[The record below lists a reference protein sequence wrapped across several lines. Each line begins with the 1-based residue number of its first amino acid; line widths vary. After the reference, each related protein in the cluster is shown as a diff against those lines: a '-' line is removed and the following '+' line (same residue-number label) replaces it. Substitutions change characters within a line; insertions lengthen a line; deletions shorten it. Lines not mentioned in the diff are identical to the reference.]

1 MSIVVRAAKTSDVKG
16 IRKLI
21 DTYAPQRRILSKE
34 TVTLYE
40 SVQEFV
46 VAVDGE
52 NVVGCGAMHVLWED
66 VAEVRTVAVTE
77 ELRGKGVGHKI
88 LEQLIDRARVVGVKK
103 IFCLTFETEF
113 FGRHGFEEIQGA
125 PVDPEVYQQLLRSY
139 DEGIAELLD
148 LESSKPNTLGNTRM
162 VKVLQGHLSAYWGHK
177 SRPFLVRLF
186 VHKLSMEALD
196 V

>member
-21 DTYAPQRRILSKE
+21 DLYAPQRRILSKE
-34 TVTLYE
+34 TVTLFE

-52 NVVGCGAMHVLWED
+52 NVVGCGALHVLWED
-66 VAEVRTVAVTE
+66 VAEVRTVAVNE
-77 ELRGKGVGHKI
+77 ELRGKGVGHQI
-88 LEQLIDRARVVGVKK
+88 LEKLIERANAVGVKK
-103 IFCLTFETEF
+103 LFCLTFETEF
-113 FGRHGFEEIQGA
+113 FGRHGFTEIQGS
-125 PVDPEVYQQLLRSY
+125 PVEPEVYQQLLRSY

-162 VKVLQGHLSAYWGHK
+162 IKVL
-177 SRPFLVRLF
+177 
-186 VHKLSMEALD
+186 
-196 V
+196 